1 MKKKLLIMFFV
12 VNILFTSCLFN
23 VLGGGKVAPLWEE
36 DAIELHSYNSI
47 GIERWSVQDWILNN

>member
-1 MKKKLLIMFFV
+1 MKKKLLIMFFA

-23 VLGGGKVAPLWEE
+23 VLGEGKVVPLWEE

-47 GIERWSVQDWILNN
+47 GMKG

>member
-36 DAIELHSYNSI
+36 DAIELHSYDHI
-47 GIERWSVQDWILNN
+47 GVK